1 MILGAILLFIAASL
15 NVVLGAMYCMARN
28 YGPEDTAHPNIFC
41 LLILIEDLCW
51 AGAIVKLIMVA
62 IA

>member
-15 NVVLGAMYCMARN
+15 NIGLGAMYYMARN

-41 LLILIEDLCW
+41 LLMLVKDLCW
-51 AGAIVKLIMVA
+51 AGAMVKLIMVA

>member
-15 NVVLGAMYCMARN
+15 NIGLGAMYYMARN

-41 LLILIEDLCW
+41 LLILVEDLCW
-51 AGAIVKLIMVA
+51 AGAMVKLIMVA